1 MSDADDDTPLDDTP
15 LDPAAML
22 ALSTQQQQRATTT
35 FVRPVVTMLLLWG
48 VAWLVGFAALWLAL
62 EPAAPFAVPIAIAA
76 PVFTIL
82 IAGAVVVSIV
92 IGIRMSRG
100 IRGSSVFSGAVYGWT
115 WSIASISVFLI
126 GTALFRAG
134 MPTDLS
140 MLFFP
145 TMYGLVAGMLYLA
158 GAALWNDKTQLFLGL
173 WIIVVSVASSFA
185 GVPTNLLIMSLL
197 GGGGFILG
205 AIGVFIGTRSA
216 RA

>member
-1 MSDADDDTPLDDTP
+1 MDAPDDDRP

-22 ALSTQQQQRATTT
+22 ALSAQQQHRATST
-35 FVRPVVTMLLLWG
+35 FVRPVVSMLLIWG
-48 VAWLVGFAALWLAL
+48 AAWLIGFAALWLAL
-62 EPAAPFAVPIAIAA
+62 EPEAPFSVPIAIAG
-76 PVFTIL
+76 PVFGIL
-82 IAGAVVVSIV
+82 IGGAVVTSIV
-92 IGIRMSRG
+92 IGVRMSRG

-134 MPTDLS
+134 MPTELS

-197 GGGGFILG
+197 GGGGFIAGALG
-205 AIGVFIGTRSA
+205 VLVATRSA
-216 RA
+216 RG